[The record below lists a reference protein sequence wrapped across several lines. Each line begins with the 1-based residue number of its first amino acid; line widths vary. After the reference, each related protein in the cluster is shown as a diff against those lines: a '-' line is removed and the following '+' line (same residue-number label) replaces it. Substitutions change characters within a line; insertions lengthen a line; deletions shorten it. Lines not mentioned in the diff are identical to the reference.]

1 MFSVYA
7 LGRNVLVYAP
17 GSARKLVSTI
27 QNIGMTQITASTARN
42 TCTRM
47 FTILLRGL
55 RPFSSLCFS
64 IT

>member
-7 LGRNVLVYAP
+7 LGRNVFVYAP
-17 GSARKLVSTI
+17 GSARKLVRTI
-27 QNIGMTQITASTARN
+27 HTMGITQISASTAKR
-42 TCTRM
+42 TCTRK

-55 RPFSSLCFS
+55 RLFSFNCFS